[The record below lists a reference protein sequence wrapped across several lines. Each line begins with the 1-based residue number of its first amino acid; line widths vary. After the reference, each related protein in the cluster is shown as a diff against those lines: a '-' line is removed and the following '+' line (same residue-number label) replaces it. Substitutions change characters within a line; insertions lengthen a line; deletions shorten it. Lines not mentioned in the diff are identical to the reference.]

1 MEWVSTTA
9 KSVPEAID
17 LALDNLGVD
26 QDEAEI
32 VVVEEPKQGLFG
44 RVRGSAR
51 VKARVKPLET
61 SSNDSNS
68 GRRRRNDKRRG
79 SGSSNKNG
87 RNRNKSSSNRGQ
99 GSKSGESKRSGS
111 GSNQRSQRNQGK
123 SRPSRSKRTERDVP
137 ESSQEEVSEH
147 LTGFLSGLSTAFGFD
162 GEVNVTEVEAN
173 SVMATIEGQHGLL
186 VGPKGR
192 TLDAIQELSRMSA
205 QRTVPSS
212 VRIAVDVGG
221 YRVRRNEALGAFA
234 LKAADRAATE
244 GTDVELEP
252 MNSSDRKVIHNALME
267 VDGIETRSVG
277 NDPRRRVVVAP
288 GAVAEDTDESE

>member
-26 QDEAEI
+26 QAEAEI

-51 VKARVKPLET
+51 VKARVKPLENET
-61 SSNDSNS
+61 KESSN

-79 SGSSNKNG
+79 NSSSNKNG
-87 RNRNKSSSNRGQ
+87 RNRKPSSGRQQKAKPEESKSNGQ
-99 GSKSGESKRSGS
+99 GSKG
-111 GSNQRSQRNQGK
+111 RSQRNRGK
-123 SRPSRSKRTERDVP
+123 GRGPRQNRTERDVP
-137 ESSQEEVSEH
+137 ESSLEEVSEH

-162 GEVNVTEVEAN
+162 GDVEVDEVEDN
-173 SVMATIEGQHGLL
+173 SVVATIKGQHGLL

-221 YRVRRNEALGAFA
+221 YRLRRNEALEVFA
-234 LKAADRAATE
+234 IKAADRAATE
-244 GTDVELEP
+244 SADVELEP

-267 VDGIETRSVG
+267 VDGVETRSVG
-277 NDPRRRVVVAP
+277 DEPRRRVVVVP
-288 GAVAEDTDESE
+288 VAVPKDVDESE